1 MTKTFDLTED
11 NHCEIITAERE
22 RFIIYDDNVKQLIFL
37 TPTAVTGEITETHE
51 DISCLTF
58 ELDERLNL
66 NIWRELCSSVYCEGK
81 QLTEGEYWDSFRA
94 VHEENIRLKQENQE
108 LKHRISETAGM
119 EFQLLNRDIEQ
130 LQKEIKDI
138 EKAKD
143 DFYDKVF
150 RLIDEKIDECTIM
163 ECDCSDCAGS
173 QLLKELKEELKS

>member
-11 NHCEIITAERE
+11 NRCEIITAERE

-66 NIWRELCSSVYCEGK
+66 NIWRELCSSTYCEGK

-94 VHEENIRLKQENQE
+94 VHEENIKLKE
-108 LKHRISETAGM
+108 R
-119 EFQLLNRDIEQ
+119 
-130 LQKEIKDI
+130 IKDLERVNETLFRDMHNQPMLQPKG
-138 EKAKD
+138 EKKKKKNDIKVALSWYRHLPQHVMRYGDVKASHRLEC
-143 DFYDKVF
+143 YIKGDK
-150 RLIDEKIDECTIM
+150 EK
-163 ECDCSDCAGS
+163 
-173 QLLKELKEELKS
+173 